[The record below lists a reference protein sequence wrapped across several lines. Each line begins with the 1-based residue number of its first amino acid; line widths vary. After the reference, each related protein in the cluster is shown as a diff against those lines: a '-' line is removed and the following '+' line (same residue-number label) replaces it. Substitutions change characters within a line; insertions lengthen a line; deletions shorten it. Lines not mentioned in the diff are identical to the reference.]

1 MSSMEIG
8 DADTFSYLPGCR
20 RHTFVR
26 FFFSFFFYID
36 IYRGKQLVRHALTL
50 LWVGIFIC
58 PFVVYVARG
67 EWPATAAAVLV
78 PFEDPGRRAHWAEWT
93 A

>member
-1 MSSMEIG
+1 
-8 DADTFSYLPGCR
+8 
-20 RHTFVR
+20 
-26 FFFSFFFYID
+26 
-36 IYRGKQLVRHALTL
+36 VRHALTL

-78 PFEDPGRRAHWAEWT
+78 PFEDPGRRAHCAEWT